1 MLLGHT
7 VSELGY
13 TIFGQPFLG
22 SSDNAGFLYV
32 KPSFQVCFEIESLG
46 SETFFLVSVFRIKK
60 KNWRDVKNEAPDGIW
75 CCNIFSL
82 GYTRE
87 HKTQLNISGTIIY
100 GNISF
105 LLSQTQLAKNSS
117 ELKLTCF
124 FFQNAF
130 SIIFYQ
136 KTQTLF

>member
-1 MLLGHT
+1 MKLQMAFDAAT
-7 VSELGY
+7 
-13 TIFGQPFLG
+13 
-22 SSDNAGFLYV
+22 SSLWVTHEN
-32 KPSFQVCFEIESLG
+32 K
-46 SETFFLVSVFRIKK
+46 
-60 KNWRDVKNEAPDGIW
+60 
-75 CCNIFSL
+75 
-82 GYTRE
+82 
-87 HKTQLNISGTIIY
+87 KTQLNISGTIIY